1 MRTHVTILGWLQIL
15 LGVLDILLALVVV
28 GVLAGTGLLLGL
40 EEGPA
45 FTLWGGA
52 AATII
57 GFIVFVT
64 ALPNLLAGIGLLGRK
79 EWARILT
86 LILAVLNAFK
96 FPVGTALAVYTFW
109 VLTGDETRRWF
120 AGP

>member
-15 LGVLDILLALVVV
+15 LGVLDVLLALVVV
-28 GVLAGTGLLLGL
+28 GVLAGTGFLLGL

-45 FTLWGGA
+45 FSLWGGTA
-52 AATII
+52 AAIV
-57 GFIVFVT
+57 GFIVLLT

-86 LILAVLNAFK
+86 LVLAVLNAFK
-96 FPVGTALAVYTFW
+96 FPVGTALAIYTFW
-109 VLTGDETRRWF
+109 ALTGHEAKRWF
-120 AGP
+120 AAR